1 MGEHTGKFYAGKT
14 KIMWSDGDVW
24 TRSTTPSKDQED
36 ESWWGYLTGQSP
48 DTSTDRQVECT
59 RDSVAPQA
67 EPDAGPDGKPTFL
80 TSYGGISTMCVG
92 VLAAVGLITLIFCAC
107 FGFPDEKEEE
117 IKCADELV

>member
-24 TRSTTPSKDQED
+24 TRSTTPSKYQED

-67 EPDAGPDGKPTFL
+67 ESDAGPAGKPTFPM
-80 TSYGGISTMCVG
+80 SYRGISTMCVG

-107 FGFPDEKEEE
+107 FPDEEEE
-117 IKCADELV
+117 IKCAGEIV